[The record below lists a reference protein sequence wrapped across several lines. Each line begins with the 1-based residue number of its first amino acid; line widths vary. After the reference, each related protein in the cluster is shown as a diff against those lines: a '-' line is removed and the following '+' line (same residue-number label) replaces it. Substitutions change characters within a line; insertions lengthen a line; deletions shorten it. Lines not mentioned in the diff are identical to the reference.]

1 MKNNRIGIIYKYT
14 SPSGKIYIGQT
25 MNEKERRKKFL
36 GKSSYA
42 GKKIDTARKKYG
54 PSSFIY
60 EVLETFEE
68 KSFSGTQDFYDKLD
82 EREIFFISEYD
93 SFKNGYNMSTGGK
106 TPKEILVTDSFR
118 ESCRQRCFENNPFK
132 GKSHTNLTKNLISEK
147 NSKAVLQI
155 DPITDEVLMEFKSSK
170 EAGVYLGHPRA
181 NSEIVKVCKNYVSP
195 SGKRYLTCLG
205 FKWRYKQLND

>member
-42 GKKIDTARKKYG
+42 GEKIDTARKIYG

-68 KSFSGTQDFYDKLD
+68 KSFSRTQDF
-82 EREIFFISEYD
+82 
-93 SFKNGYNMSTGGK
+93 
-106 TPKEILVTDSFR
+106 
-118 ESCRQRCFENNPFK
+118 
-132 GKSHTNLTKNLISEK
+132 
-147 NSKAVLQI
+147 
-155 DPITDEVLMEFKSSK
+155 
-170 EAGVYLGHPRA
+170 
-181 NSEIVKVCKNYVSP
+181 
-195 SGKRYLTCLG
+195 
-205 FKWRYKQLND
+205 

>member
-14 SPSGKIYIGQT
+14 SPSSKIYIGQT

-42 GKKIDTARKKYG
+42 GEKIDTARKKYG

-93 SFKNGYNMSTGGK
+93 SFKNGYNM
-106 TPKEILVTDSFR
+106 
-118 ESCRQRCFENNPFK
+118 
-132 GKSHTNLTKNLISEK
+132 
-147 NSKAVLQI
+147 
-155 DPITDEVLMEFKSSK
+155 
-170 EAGVYLGHPRA
+170 
-181 NSEIVKVCKNYVSP
+181 YV
-195 SGKRYLTCLG
+195 
-205 FKWRYKQLND
+205 